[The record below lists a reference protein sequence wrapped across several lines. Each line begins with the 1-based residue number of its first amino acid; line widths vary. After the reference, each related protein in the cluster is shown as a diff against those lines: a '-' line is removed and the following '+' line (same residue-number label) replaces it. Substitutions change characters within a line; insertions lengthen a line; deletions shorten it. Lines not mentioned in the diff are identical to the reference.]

1 MILKFTCPSFE
12 LDFAGKELNIVE
24 ENHWFNDQFFT
35 KYSFPFEFDVDE
47 DLDAALQMITHN
59 NAARSAKTFEGFL
72 QKFGGESEAILVIER
87 IQGKKAQGKMRY
99 GLEEFPNYNKK
110 LSELPLEQRN
120 LAEPIADHALN
131 IINNSWP
138 AVNYNFPQ
146 VIADKF
152 DTDSLQWQYFEGIMN
167 NYINGS
173 FVLNE
178 YDAENDEQINRNI
191 MQPLPYLLYVI
202 QQGFADAGLE
212 LTGDILSDPE
222 FQHAVIVMISDY
234 YTSSSVG
241 DREVVMN
248 TSEYDSIDIVRE
260 IPKGNYTYTTIL
272 NEPGRYR
279 ISGTVTLRAEYNYGE
294 TAIRINNDEL
304 IFGMRFYSI
313 WAYDE
318 KVYSVDKIVEISVDQ
333 GAAALNIQSRQLPY
347 SQYGDEQNSEANII
361 DLTITKVAGFDQSGN
376 LVPSLIAAQKIN
388 LRECV
393 PDMTFG
399 ELLKAIKNWRNYD
412 VTIGNGYAE
421 MNKIK
426 KTMDAAVAIDLTD
439 TEVKEPIRNFY
450 QDMTFL
456 LQFQEVNSD
465 EYEFA
470 KLFVDSSGN
479 RTSSFVKNDNTN
491 EIIINAIPLP
501 IKQVGPISTAHL
513 FIDAKNILA
522 LSIYSGLSGG
532 LNACRDTSQ
541 LLIPAVYESDWKEW
555 IDFRINSEG
564 FEWPFF
570 VDSERAGTITEKSK
584 IHAYSR
590 DFIVRRVS
598 KRNAS
603 QNWWEITLECD
614 GAD

>member
-1 MILKFTCPSFE
+1 
-12 LDFAGKELNIVE
+12 
-24 ENHWFNDQFFT
+24 
-35 KYSFPFEFDVDE
+35 
-47 DLDAALQMITHN
+47 
-59 NAARSAKTFEGFL
+59 
-72 QKFGGESEAILVIER
+72 
-87 IQGKKAQGKMRY
+87 
-99 GLEEFPNYNKK
+99 
-110 LSELPLEQRN
+110 
-120 LAEPIADHALN
+120 
-131 IINNSWP
+131 
-138 AVNYNFPQ
+138 
-146 VIADKF
+146 
-152 DTDSLQWQYFEGIMN
+152 
-167 NYINGS
+167 
-173 FVLNE
+173 
-178 YDAENDEQINRNI
+178 
-191 MQPLPYLLYVI
+191 
-202 QQGFADAGLE
+202 
-212 LTGDILSDPE
+212 
-222 FQHAVIVMISDY
+222 
-234 YTSSSVG
+234 
-241 DREVVMN
+241 
-248 TSEYDSIDIVRE
+248 
-260 IPKGNYTYTTIL
+260 
-272 NEPGRYR
+272 
-279 ISGTVTLRAEYNYGE
+279 
-294 TAIRINNDEL
+294 
-304 IFGMRFYSI
+304 
-313 WAYDE
+313 
-318 KVYSVDKIVEISVDQ
+318 
-333 GAAALNIQSRQLPY
+333 
-347 SQYGDEQNSEANII
+347 
-361 DLTITKVAGFDQSGN
+361 
-376 LVPSLIAAQKIN
+376 
-388 LRECV
+388 
-393 PDMTFG
+393 
-399 ELLKAIKNWRNYD
+399 